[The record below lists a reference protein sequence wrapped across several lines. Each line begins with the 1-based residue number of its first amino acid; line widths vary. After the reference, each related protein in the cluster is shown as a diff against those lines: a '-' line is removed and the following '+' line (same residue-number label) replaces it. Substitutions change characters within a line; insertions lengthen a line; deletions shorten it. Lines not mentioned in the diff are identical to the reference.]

1 MNVNVNVNVVVPMRV
16 PEASLARSKQSKQAP
31 KSIVM
36 STSLNYMCSV
46 NANIIAAVVQMKRI
60 SQSVSS
66 EAARSTRAV
75 FPRRPAQ
82 ILYTQRCFG
91 TTSRLPADVAPVTAA
106 GPPPDAPVA
115 SVEHTDIRVARKK
128 KQAELLKR
136 GQDMRAIGN
145 GTGGGS
151 AKTKRFWKDVH
162 VKKADGMQLFMHAR

>member
-1 MNVNVNVNVVVPMRV
+1 M
-16 PEASLARSKQSKQAP
+16 ASLARSKQSKQAP
-31 KSIVM
+31 KLIVL
-36 STSLNYMCSV
+36 STSLNYMFSV
-46 NANIIAAVVQMKRI
+46 NANVITAVVQMKRI

-66 EAARSTRAV
+66 EAARSTRAI

-82 ILYTQRCFG
+82 ILYPQRCFG

-162 VKKADGMQLFMHAR
+162 VKKADGMQLFMHAQ

>member
-1 MNVNVNVNVVVPMRV
+1 MRTSRGRLG
-16 PEASLARSKQSKQAP
+16 AKQTEQTCP
-31 KSIVM
+31 KIIM
-36 STSLNYMCSV
+36 LSTSLNRMSSV
-46 NANIIAAVVQMKRI
+46 NANIITAVVQMKRI

-66 EAARSTRAV
+66 EAARSARAV

-82 ILYTQRCFG
+82 ALYTQRSFG
-91 TTSRLPADVAPVTAA
+91 TTSRLSADVAPITAA

-136 GQDMRAIGN
+136 GQDMRAIGK

-151 AKTKRFWKDVH
+151 AKTKRFWKDVN
-162 VKKADGMQLFMHAR
+162 VKKTDGMQLSMYASME

>member
-1 MNVNVNVNVVVPMRV
+1 M
-16 PEASLARSKQSKQAP
+16 
-31 KSIVM
+31 IVH
-36 STSLNYMCSV
+36 LPQRQPCA
-46 NANIIAAVVQMKRI
+46 NANIITAVVQMKRV
-60 SQSVSS
+60 SQSLSA

-82 ILYTQRCFG
+82 TLYTQRCFG
-91 TTSRLPADVAPVTAA
+91 TTSRLPADVAPITAA

-115 SVEHTDIRVARKK
+115 STEQTDIRVARKK

-151 AKTKRFWKDVH
+151 AKTKRFWKDVN
-162 VKKADGMQLFMHAR
+162 VKKTDGMQLAMPSSMA